1 MCQGLAPWC
10 LQYVEV
16 PQKTLLYVSIHPFL
30 CIIQSV
36 VVTVNKMKPFAH
48 APVPVNTWEP
58 LPGAVASG
66 FFYVRTRATAHV
78 SGSTRQ
84 AWGTSDYCGKA

>member
-1 MCQGLAPWC
+1 M
-10 LQYVEV
+10 
-16 PQKTLLYVSIHPFL
+16 KRLLHVSAETDILP
-30 CIIQSV
+30 IV

-66 FFYVRTRATAHV
+66 FFYVRFTRNRLVVGDPYGRAR
-78 SGSTRQ
+78 G
-84 AWGTSDYCGKA
+84 